1 MNRRCWQGWMLAL
14 LMMML
19 APVAVHAEGGQ
30 APTWVEIMQKMDWS
44 LSAQTYTVG
53 GGDDQ
58 VSVSRSGKDV
68 VISGGRIADIVRFVN
83 VTIWDDDW
91 QSEFGYHTESGSY
104 TFRNVTL
111 EDDIYVWAHTKADQY
126 TITLED
132 TVKGRY
138 GMICNVFNGA
148 GLKLVNHDII
158 YSDSD
163 YSMIIEADTQSSLSI
178 TGNGKILI
186 GKGWDWSDEQATGFD
201 LVPIRFVL
209 TSDAS
214 TPEAAIADIRQF
226 EGRTTVSYDQVKI
239 ADGYP
244 PIRSYCAYK
253 PDPNDAFRADDLVD
267 PATGKLYTL
276 NTEYIVKRLRPD
288 AAPMTEP
295 TIASEADMSEAA
307 QMRPVM
313 VTTAKDSLYLRS
325 EITEEIKNRSIAY
338 EIHLVND
345 EGAAVGLTGTAIL
358 YIPYP
363 EGMDEQSAAEY
374 EVVVRHITDDGEEIY
389 TTVDGSLTCTPY
401 GFRMEVTSLS
411 PFEVS
416 WGKGSA
422 ADVGSLPQTGD
433 RSHFMAYLLGLIA
446 ATGMLAGL
454 LKQSTNRNEL

>member
-1 MNRRCWQGWMLAL
+1 MNKRCWRGWLLAL

-19 APVAVHAEGGQ
+19 VPVAVRAEGGQ
-30 APTWVEIMQKMDWS
+30 APTWGEIMKEMDWS
-44 LSAQTYTVG
+44 LPSQSYTVG
-53 GGDDQ
+53 EGDDQ
-58 VSVSRSGKDV
+58 VSVSRAGKDV

-83 VTIWDDDW
+83 VTVWDDDW
-91 QSEFGYHTESGSY
+91 QQDYGYHTEAGSY

-111 EDDIYVWAHTKADQY
+111 DDDIYVWAHTKADQY
-126 TITLED
+126 RITLED

-138 GMICNVFNGA
+138 GMICDVFNGA
-148 GLKLVNHDII
+148 GLELVNHDII
-158 YSDSD
+158 CCDSD

-186 GKGWDWSDEQATGFD
+186 GNGYDWADEEATQVD
-201 LVPIRFVL
+201 LVPIRVML
-209 TSDAS
+209 TSGAS
-214 TPEAAIADIRQF
+214 TPEDAIADIRQF

-253 PDPNDAFRADDLVD
+253 PDPNDAFRADDVVD

-276 NTEYIVKRLRPD
+276 NTEYIVKKLRPD

-313 VTTAKDSLYLRS
+313 VTSAQDSLYLRS
-325 EITEEIKNRSIAY
+325 EITEEIKNQSIEY
-338 EIHLVND
+338 EIHLVD
-345 EGAAVGLTGTAIL
+345 EEDEAVGVSGTAVL

-363 EGMDEQSAAEY
+363 EGMDEQSAADY
-374 EVVVRHITDDGEEIY
+374 EVFVRHVTDDGEEIY

-411 PFEVS
+411 PFAVS

-433 RSHFMAYLLGLIA
+433 RSHFMAYLLALIA
-446 ATGMLAGL
+446 AAGMLAGL
-454 LKQSTNRNEL
+454 CRGQRG